1 MHASSTLPA
10 FVLSQ
15 NQTLRI
21 IENQISRIPLR
32 GRSTVVSGFFE
43 FPSTNLLCCRASPP
57 ASRSRPEGRPRRA
70 GALPD
75 KSGSVVKDH
84 PRRRRVPPPRCRVP
98 SGSSEPS
105 LRPARLKRVRCKLS
119 NPGPPRQPLFRSF
132 FKKVFRAGF
141 ARGFAW
147 SRQRQLARSRSRS
160 HTRAPA
166 EPTKLEDTS
175 APPRMRV
182 RSLAVP
188 GVLRKHACKAWERGA
203 SAPPHMRGGSLAVP
217 GPLPQARMHSLGARS
232 FRSAPDASAEPRG
245 PRAGPGWT
253 SLTFENHEFSENE
266 IRISDPLPSA
276 RRPRSR
282 AS

>member
-1 MHASSTLPA
+1 MRFRFTSGISIRFQMLSPAEGQLALALLALPPLFISHIAIKNEPFDLHASSTLPA

-21 IENQISRIPLR
+21 IENQIFHSP
-32 GRSTVVSGFFE
+32 SGAINPSFGFYFE

-132 FKKVFRAGF
+132 FKKVFPRWIRAGF
-141 ARGFAW
+141 RLVAAKSTRA
-147 SRQRQLARSRSRS
+147 LPLPHSRSR
-160 HTRAPA
+160 
-166 EPTKLEDTS
+166 
-175 APPRMRV
+175 
-182 RSLAVP
+182 
-188 GVLRKHACKAWERGA
+188 GVDEARDKA
-203 SAPPHMRGGSLAVP
+203 
-217 GPLPQARMHSLGARS
+217 
-232 FRSAPDASAEPRG
+232 
-245 PRAGPGWT
+245 
-253 SLTFENHEFSENE
+253 
-266 IRISDPLPSA
+266 
-276 RRPRSR
+276 
-282 AS
+282 

>member
-119 NPGPPRQPLFRSF
+119 NPAPPRQPLFRSF

-141 ARGFAW
+141 ARDSAW
-147 SRQRQLARSRSRS
+147 SRQSQLARSRSRGADEARRHFRS
-160 HTRAPA
+160 ASNASA
-166 EPTKLEDTS
+166 EPRGPRS
-175 APPRMRV
+175 A
-182 RSLAVP
+182 
-188 GVLRKHACKAWERGA
+188 
-203 SAPPHMRGGSLAVP
+203 
-217 GPLPQARMHSLGARS
+217 PQARMQSLGARS
-232 FRSAPDASAEPRG
+232 FRSAPNARRKPRDPRG
-245 PRAGPGWT
+245 A
-253 SLTFENHEFSENE
+253 L
-266 IRISDPLPSA
+266 A
-276 RRPRSR
+276 RCEAESP
-282 AS
+282 